1 MEKTRRGLTGID
13 WLVAVALGAIAG
25 AVWFIMLS
33 DSAYPGESATLV
45 SAMQGLEDYP
55 TARYPIATW
64 LCGLLGN
71 AVAPLSGGV
80 AVALLFLVTTRFL
93 RQQLAETSFGQRGVD
108 WSSRAAGIACAFVFF
123 FTPSVRFAATH
134 FEPTLVDLAWALAAT
149 GVLMAMRGV
158 HGRLAAL
165 LPAVAGAMLGC
176 GAADSPTFLLL
187 LPLFIVGV
195 WTIAARYDYRRG
207 KFAAAACLSF
217 FIVAMAWVVWSSY
230 GELGGWYAGLKSI
243 VRLWFAPRWSLLVP
257 VFATLPFVVT
267 LVSSRRAFRMTTSLV
282 EISVYVLL
290 SLAVVAAV
298 ASPFSAWAVMES
310 AGYAPVFAASFVAF
324 TAGFLLL
331 YWWHMAK
338 AAGMPEDAAE
348 KGEKHRAASLY
359 SESST
364 SAYNESDARLVGYIA
379 GGVLVAALAISALIG
394 IVASSKVVDAD
405 FADRVAERIIADM
418 GEREWLVADTR
429 VTGTKGP
436 HIGTHIRLAAKKAGK
451 TVRFIRLDRDRDPN
465 YAEELA
471 KTLEETGFDKALVER
486 VKTGGVL
493 AFVREWFA
501 TDPDVAKKAVVY
513 GLPDIWRYAPGIEPV
528 AETFFFGG
536 DKNRDVASI
545 EERRRFVDVLHAPS
559 GWGSYFRNGSR
570 EGLGRLDFFR
580 LALRCQLAFTS
591 CVAGSDAHAK
601 GDLERAFAFYEFVL
615 RELDR
620 DNIVAVFNELEL
632 ASAGF
637 KPAQRCRKLNEK
649 FVEGVMSDKHRR
661 YNIQGLAM
669 QYGYVMN
676 RQQMLR
682 LGVGLADGG
691 EREVGLAHIERAIEM
706 MPSDAGEWVRLNVLV
721 PRWITG
727 DAKDRE
733 AAKAEFAKVLERD
746 PENYAAL
753 KGMSRIAMME
763 GDMEGA
769 VAGLERAI
777 KAGGDDPRIAVDLA
791 RLRLMKGE
799 FDKARPV
806 LLKATDEHP
815 SDPGAWLLRVGAS
828 LAEYDSLAKGGAE
841 AEMKRKALLE
851 ELDGKI
857 VPALERL
864 GKGNPDCLFAKADV
878 LMRHGD
884 KDSLAKART
893 IMENIAGGSPKNPAY
908 REKLMQVI
916 AALGDIDGALPHAE
930 KVLANGADSPLANF
944 IVGSTAL
951 REGELEKSE
960 AHLRRAAKVGM
971 PIALNNLAECL
982 RRRKE
987 YTEAESFARKATE
1000 SDPKM
1005 VAAWETLGAIIL
1017 DCGDASRY
1025 EEAEGYLQKAWDM
1038 TKGDGEK
1045 TSYNVAVSLA
1055 RAKALRGDKPSA
1067 RMLLRIASRHV
1078 DRLGSDYRK
1087 LYDRLSSELK

>member
-1 MEKTRRGLTGID
+1 MEEKTRRGLTGID

-55 TARYPIATW
+55 AARYPIATW

-93 RQQLAETSFGQRGVD
+93 REHLAEAGLNQRIID
-108 WSSRAAGIACAFVFF
+108 LSSRTAGIASVFVFF

-134 FEPTLVDLAWALAAT
+134 FEPTLVDLAWALAAM
-149 GVLMAMRGV
+149 GVLMAMRGMY
-158 HGRLAAL
+158 GRLATVLSAI
-165 LPAVAGAMLGC
+165 VGAMLGC
-176 GAADSPTFLLL
+176 GAADSPTFSLL
-187 LPLFIVGV
+187 LPPFIVGV
-195 WTIAARYDYRRG
+195 WTIAAIYDYRRG

-230 GELGGWYAGLKSI
+230 GELGGWYAGLESI
-243 VRLWFAPRWSLLVP
+243 VRLWFAPRWSMVAAVLV
-257 VFATLPFVVT
+257 VLPFVAS
-267 LVSSRRAFRMTTSLV
+267 LFLSRSAFDQAPSPVSL
-282 EISVYVLL
+282 IVYVLL

-310 AGYAPVFAASFVAF
+310 TGYSPVFVAAFASF

-331 YWWHMAK
+331 YW
-338 AAGMPEDAAE
+338 
-348 KGEKHRAASLY
+348 HRLVT
-359 SESST
+359 E
-364 SAYNESDARLVGYIA
+364 NVRRVRLVGYIA

-394 IVASSKVVDAD
+394 IVASSKVGDAD
-405 FADRVAERIIADM
+405 FADRVAERIVADM

-536 DKNRDVASI
+536 DKTRAVASI
-545 EERRRFVDVLHAPS
+545 DERRRFVDVLHAPS
-559 GWGSYFRNGSR
+559 GWGSYMRR
-570 EGLGRLDFFR
+570 EDRAGLGRLDFFR
-580 LALRCQLAFTS
+580 FALRCQLAFTS
-591 CVAGSDAHAK
+591 CVAGCDAHAK

-615 RELDR
+615 RELDS

-637 KPAQRCRKLNEK
+637 KPAQRLRKLNEK

-682 LGVGLADGG
+682 LGLGLADGG

-706 MPSDAGEWVRLNVLV
+706 MPSDAGEWAKLNVLV

-733 AAKAEFAKVLERD
+733 AAKVEFAKVLERD

-763 GDMEGA
+763 GDREGA

-815 SDPGAWLLRVGAS
+815 SDMGAWLIRVGAS
-828 LAEYDSLAKGGAE
+828 LAEYDSLANGGAE
-841 AEMKRKALLE
+841 AEMKRKALME

-864 GKGNPDCLFAKADV
+864 GKGNPDCLFAKAEV

-884 KDSLAKART
+884 KESLAKART
-893 IMENIAGGSPKNPAY
+893 IMEDITGRNPKNPVF

-916 AALGDIDGALPHAE
+916 AALGDVDGALPHAE

-944 IVGSTAL
+944 IVGSAAL
-951 REGELEKSE
+951 SAGELDKSE
-960 AHLRRAAKVGM
+960 EHLRKAAKSGM

-1055 RAKALRGDKPSA
+1055 RAKALRGDKASA

-1087 LYDRLSSELK
+1087 LYDRLSSDSTVEVGSPD

>member
-1 MEKTRRGLTGID
+1 MENTRRGLTGID

-93 RQQLAETSFGQRGVD
+93 REHLAEAGLNQRIID
-108 WSSRAAGIACAFVFF
+108 LSSRAAGIACAFVFF

-149 GVLMAMRGV
+149 GVLMAMLGMY
-158 HGRLAAL
+158 GRLATVLSAI
-165 LPAVAGAMLGC
+165 VGAMLGC
-176 GAADSPTFLLL
+176 GAADSPTFSLL
-187 LPLFIVGV
+187 LPPFIVGV
-195 WTIAARYDYRRG
+195 WTIAAGYDYKRG

-230 GELGGWYAGLKSI
+230 GELGGWYVGQES
-243 VRLWFAPRWSLLVP
+243 VVSLWLAPRWSMAAAVLV
-257 VFATLPFVVT
+257 VLPFVAS
-267 LVSSRRAFRMTTSLV
+267 LFLSRSAFDQAPSPVSLF
-282 EISVYVLL
+282 VYVLL

-310 AGYAPVFAASFVAF
+310 AGYAPVFVAAFASF

-338 AAGMPEDAAE
+338 AVGMPEDAAE

-359 SESST
+359 SASSK
-364 SAYNESDARLVGYIA
+364 SAYNVRRVRLVGYIA

-394 IVASSKVVDAD
+394 IVASIKVGDAD
-405 FADRVAERIIADM
+405 FADRVAERIVADM

-471 KTLEETGFDKALVER
+471 KTLEETGFDKSLVER

-545 EERRRFVDVLHAPS
+545 DERRRFVDVLHAPS

-591 CVAGSDAHAK
+591 CVAGSDAQAK

-637 KPAQRCRKLNEK
+637 KPAQSLRKLNEE

-661 YNIQGLAM
+661 YN
-669 QYGYVMN
+669 
-676 RQQMLR
+676 
-682 LGVGLADGG
+682 
-691 EREVGLAHIERAIEM
+691 
-706 MPSDAGEWVRLNVLV
+706 
-721 PRWITG
+721 T
-727 DAKDRE
+727 
-733 AAKAEFAKVLERD
+733 
-746 PENYAAL
+746 
-753 KGMSRIAMME
+753 
-763 GDMEGA
+763 
-769 VAGLERAI
+769 
-777 KAGGDDPRIAVDLA
+777 PRIPQGDL
-791 RLRLMKGE
+791 
-799 FDKARPV
+799 
-806 LLKATDEHP
+806 
-815 SDPGAWLLRVGAS
+815 
-828 LAEYDSLAKGGAE
+828 
-841 AEMKRKALLE
+841 
-851 ELDGKI
+851 
-857 VPALERL
+857 
-864 GKGNPDCLFAKADV
+864 C
-878 LMRHGD
+878 
-884 KDSLAKART
+884 
-893 IMENIAGGSPKNPAY
+893 
-908 REKLMQVI
+908 
-916 AALGDIDGALPHAE
+916 
-930 KVLANGADSPLANF
+930 
-944 IVGSTAL
+944 
-951 REGELEKSE
+951 
-960 AHLRRAAKVGM
+960 
-971 PIALNNLAECL
+971 
-982 RRRKE
+982 
-987 YTEAESFARKATE
+987 
-1000 SDPKM
+1000 
-1005 VAAWETLGAIIL
+1005 
-1017 DCGDASRY
+1017 
-1025 EEAEGYLQKAWDM
+1025 
-1038 TKGDGEK
+1038 
-1045 TSYNVAVSLA
+1045 
-1055 RAKALRGDKPSA
+1055 
-1067 RMLLRIASRHV
+1067 
-1078 DRLGSDYRK
+1078 
-1087 LYDRLSSELK
+1087 

>member
-1 MEKTRRGLTGID
+1 
-13 WLVAVALGAIAG
+13 
-25 AVWFIMLS
+25 
-33 DSAYPGESATLV
+33 
-45 SAMQGLEDYP
+45 
-55 TARYPIATW
+55 
-64 LCGLLGN
+64 
-71 AVAPLSGGV
+71 
-80 AVALLFLVTTRFL
+80 
-93 RQQLAETSFGQRGVD
+93 
-108 WSSRAAGIACAFVFF
+108 
-123 FTPSVRFAATH
+123 
-134 FEPTLVDLAWALAAT
+134 
-149 GVLMAMRGV
+149 
-158 HGRLAAL
+158 
-165 LPAVAGAMLGC
+165 
-176 GAADSPTFLLL
+176 
-187 LPLFIVGV
+187 
-195 WTIAARYDYRRG
+195 
-207 KFAAAACLSF
+207 
-217 FIVAMAWVVWSSY
+217 
-230 GELGGWYAGLKSI
+230 
-243 VRLWFAPRWSLLVP
+243 
-257 VFATLPFVVT
+257 
-267 LVSSRRAFRMTTSLV
+267 
-282 EISVYVLL
+282 
-290 SLAVVAAV
+290 
-298 ASPFSAWAVMES
+298 
-310 AGYAPVFAASFVAF
+310 
-324 TAGFLLL
+324 
-331 YWWHMAK
+331 
-338 AAGMPEDAAE
+338 
-348 KGEKHRAASLY
+348 
-359 SESST
+359 
-364 SAYNESDARLVGYIA
+364 
-379 GGVLVAALAISALIG
+379 
-394 IVASSKVVDAD
+394 
-405 FADRVAERIIADM
+405 
-418 GEREWLVADTR
+418 
-429 VTGTKGP
+429 
-436 HIGTHIRLAAKKAGK
+436 
-451 TVRFIRLDRDRDPN
+451 
-465 YAEELA
+465 
-471 KTLEETGFDKALVER
+471 
-486 VKTGGVL
+486 
-493 AFVREWFA
+493 
-501 TDPDVAKKAVVY
+501 
-513 GLPDIWRYAPGIEPV
+513 
-528 AETFFFGG
+528 
-536 DKNRDVASI
+536 
-545 EERRRFVDVLHAPS
+545 
-559 GWGSYFRNGSR
+559 
-570 EGLGRLDFFR
+570 
-580 LALRCQLAFTS
+580 
-591 CVAGSDAHAK
+591 
-601 GDLERAFAFYEFVL
+601 
-615 RELDR
+615 
-620 DNIVAVFNELEL
+620 
-632 ASAGF
+632 
-637 KPAQRCRKLNEK
+637 
-649 FVEGVMSDKHRR
+649 
-661 YNIQGLAM
+661 M

-682 LGVGLADGG
+682 LGLGLADGG
-691 EREVGLAHIERAIEM
+691 ERELGLAHIERAIEM

-753 KGMSRIAMME
+753 KGMSRISMME

-815 SDPGAWLLRVGAS
+815 SDMGAWLIRVGAS

-864 GKGNPDCLFAKADV
+864 GKGNPDCLFAKAEV

-884 KDSLAKART
+884 KESLAKART
-893 IMENIAGGSPKNPAY
+893 IMENITGRSPKNPAY

-930 KVLANGADSPLANF
+930 KVLANGADSPLANC